1 MIIIIAQPLGRV
13 VFLKNSCSCLPER
26 LFFSETVV
34 RAPPNACFSQKRLF
48 VHPRTLVFL
57 KNGCSCLPERLF
69 FSKTVVRAPPNVCFS
84 QKRLF
89 RTCRTLV
96 FLKNGCSAPAERLFS
111 SKTVV
116 STPWNVCFPQKRLF
130 QPLGTAVWAALKL
143 KEHVP
148 TGMLSRYLLSKMCAV
163 VYSLTSFIPSSTA
176 CMLRGMRP

>member
-1 MIIIIAQPLGRV
+1 MIIIAQPLGRV
-13 VFLKNSCSCLPER
+13 VFLRK
-26 LFFSETVV
+26 
-34 RAPPNACFSQKRLF
+34 
-48 VHPRTLVFL
+48 
-57 KNGCSCLPERLF
+57 GCSCLPERLF
-69 FSKTVVRAPPNVCFS
+69 FSKTVVRASPNVCFPQNRLFVHPRTFVFLKNGCSCTSERLFSSKTVVRAPPNACFS

-111 SKTVV
+111 SKMVV
-116 STPWNVCFPQKRLF
+116 PHLLNACFSQKRLF
-130 QPLGTAVWAALKL
+130 QPLGTSVRAALKPR
-143 KEHVP
+143 EHVP

>member
-1 MIIIIAQPLGRV
+1 MPPRTLI
-13 VFLKNSCSCLPER
+13 FLKNSCSCLPER
-26 LFFSETVV
+26 LFFSKIVV
-34 RAPPNACFSQKRLF
+34 RASPNTCFPQKWLF

-57 KNGCSCLPERLF
+57 KNGCSAPAGRLF
-69 FSKTVVRAPPNVCFS
+69 FSKMIVPHLLNACFS

-89 RTCRTLV
+89 GTCRTLV
-96 FLKNGCSAPAERLFS
+96 FFKNGCSAPAERLFF

-116 STPWNVCFPQKRLF
+116 PTPWNVCFPQKRLF
-130 QPLGTAVWAALKL
+130 QPLGTAVRAALKL

-148 TGMLSRYLLSKMCAV
+148 TGMLSRYLLSKMCAI